1 MSTTKKHTTTMKLK
15 KAIKILKRH
24 QQWRLGAD
32 IKIAD
37 PKTLTQAIDV
47 VLYGFELSK
56 KFIKSG
62 EIGDFEEL
70 KKL

>member
-1 MSTTKKHTTTMKLK
+1 MKLK

-32 IKIAD
+32 IKRGE

-56 KFIKSG
+56 KYIKSG